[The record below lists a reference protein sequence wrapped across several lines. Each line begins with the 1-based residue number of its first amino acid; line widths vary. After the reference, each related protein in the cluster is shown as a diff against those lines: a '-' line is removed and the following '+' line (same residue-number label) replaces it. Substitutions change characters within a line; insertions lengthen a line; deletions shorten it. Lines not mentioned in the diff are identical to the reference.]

1 MTSLRPTDEHTLNDG
16 TTLPLIGL
24 GTYGLTGADGVT
36 AMRHALDTG
45 YRMLDTAVNYDNEAE
60 VGRAVAGSGLDRD
73 AMQIV
78 TKVPGRHHRSA
89 EQCVEDSL
97 RRLGTDHVDLVLIH
111 WPNPTQNEY
120 EYAWDGLVAAR
131 ERGLTRSIGV
141 SNFHP
146 HHLDRIIRSVGVT
159 PSVNQVELHPSF
171 AQDTMR
177 EAHAERGIL
186 TEAWSPLGKRE
197 ARYDA
202 PEVAGPAERHQVTP
216 AQVILRWHLQ
226 RGVLPIPKSA
236 TPERQR
242 ANIDL
247 FGFQLTDDEVAAISA
262 LSRPDGRLFGG
273 DPDHHEED

>member
-1 MTSLRPTDEHTLNDG
+1 MTSLSASAQHTLNDG
-16 TTLPLIGL
+16 TTLPVIGF
-24 GTYGLTGADGVT
+24 GTYQLTGAEGVT
-36 AMRHALDTG
+36 AMRHALDAG
-45 YRMLDTAVNYDNEAE
+45 YRMLDTAVNYRNEAE
-60 VGRAVAGSGLDRD
+60 VGQAVAASGLDRD
-73 AMQIV
+73 AVQIV
-78 TKVPGRHHRSA
+78 TKVPGRQHRSA
-89 EQCVEDSL
+89 EQCVEESL
-97 RRLGTDHVDLVLIH
+97 RRLRTDHVDLVLIH
-111 WPNPTQNEY
+111 WPNPSQGEY
-120 EYAWDGLVAAR
+120 EYAWEGLVAAR

-146 HHLDRIIRSVGVT
+146 HHLDRIISSVGVT

-171 AQDTMR
+171 AQAELLAQD
-177 EAHAERGIL
+177 AERGIL
-186 TEAWSPLGKRE
+186 TEAWSPLGKLE

-202 PEVAGPAERHQVTP
+202 PEVAGPAARYEVTP

-247 FGFQLTDDEVAAISA
+247 FDFSLTDDEVAAITD